1 MGTVLYGGKEIPLFE
16 SIATYKDVVY
26 GLAKSDSG
34 RSYYL
39 CEINKAPMKFRMH
52 LNVEEGT
59 LLELGVDKKEDK
71 LGVFCIT
78 PDGKDE
84 GFMALPIK

>member
-1 MGTVLYGGKEIPLFE
+1 MGVEYYKGKPIPLFE
-16 SIATYKDVVY
+16 SMATYKESVY
-26 GLAKSDSG
+26 GLAMSESG

-39 CEINKAPMKFRMH
+39 FEINKTPMKFRMH

-59 LLELGVDKKEDK
+59 LLELGVDNKEDK
-71 LGVFCIT
+71 LGVFCTT

-84 GFMALPIK
+84 GFMALPL